1 MNILF
6 GVIALLSLVYY
17 IVIVGYAGFQASFSV
32 FWLALSVFCGILA
45 VLFSMKRFRLF
56 LRGLPMWVKIPVRT
70 TVTLGIFLFLL
81 VEGFIVFHMFSE
93 PEEDLDY
100 LVVLGAQVRGETI
113 TKSLR
118 YRLDEA
124 ADYLETHPDT
134 KVVVTGGKGAG
145 EDVAEGIAMR
155 RYLMELGIGKD
166 RIIVERFATDTRE
179 NINYSRALIGDPEAS
194 VGIVT
199 NNFHVFRSVSL
210 ANKLGMS
217 KATGI
222 AAPSDGL
229 LFPNMLVREFFAV
242 MKDKFLGNI

>member
-145 EDVAEGIAMR
+145 
-155 RYLMELGIGKD
+155 
-166 RIIVERFATDTRE
+166 
-179 NINYSRALIGDPEAS
+179 
-194 VGIVT
+194 
-199 NNFHVFRSVSL
+199 
-210 ANKLGMS
+210 
-217 KATGI
+217 
-222 AAPSDGL
+222 
-229 LFPNMLVREFFAV
+229 
-242 MKDKFLGNI
+242 